1 MCVFAAIPQAG
12 DAYSMVGRTIILY
25 ICSLLSSD
33 NRLRRFIIGYRCFM
47 TAMPLFLALVMCDL
61 KVSPLSRMTPRYFA
75 SDFHSM
81 SSLNMRSGGGYVPA
95 KCSPLFYHLSGERR
109 LAIGRRSTT
118 VGGAEI
124 GYKSTPNTA
133 KNSQIVHQFELSTRC
148 NNIKRSETVE
158 NRSLHLVYRQVTC
171 SNCAFSASRKIFST
185 DLLFLKQTCF
195 FQSSDRYS

>member
-81 SSLNMRSGGGYVPA
+81 SSLNMRSGGGI
-95 KCSPLFYHLSGERR
+95 SGLR
-109 LAIGRRSTT
+109 LVKR
-118 VGGAEI
+118 
-124 GYKSTPNTA
+124 TA
-133 KNSQIVHQFELSTRC
+133 TLLAALTSIL
-148 NNIKRSETVE
+148 
-158 NRSLHLVYRQVTC
+158 QVLNHS
-171 SNCAFSASRKIFST
+171 SNASSAF
-185 DLLFLKQTCF
+185 
-195 FQSSDRYS
+195 